1 METAGGFGGGGEEA
15 LPPSRDARAGST
27 LARQGALLL
36 LPPPLPARFTHTPPR
51 AMVVSRHVAAR
62 PRAGLALKGA
72 GSGTAAAAAAG
83 GGKRYGPVRARL
95 PPRPLPRCG
104 ARFAEGTVA
113 ACRGGVPTTGG
124 KGEPRPC
131 GACSCPVPPSPPRGL
146 TPQRALPPGRRWQ
159 MAAPSWLRGCRYSS
173 HRKAPLRT
181 PPGLARAGYQS
192 ANAPSR
198 GTSGVSWH
206 GLHVPDAL
214 CRAAPGEVEPAGGRL
229 GRVSRGAR
237 LPVG

>member
-83 GGKRYGPVRARL
+83 GGSVMGRSGPGCRRGLFPVAGRGSQKGRL
-95 PPRPLPRCG
+95 PP
-104 ARFAEGTVA
+104 AAEGCPPPA
-113 ACRGGVPTTGG
+113 GRGN
-124 KGEPRPC
+124 
-131 GACSCPVPPSPPRGL
+131 PVPVVLVRVPSPPPR
-146 TPQRALPPGRRWQ
+146 P
-159 MAAPSWLRGCRYSS
+159 
-173 HRKAPLRT
+173 
-181 PPGLARAGYQS
+181 
-192 ANAPSR
+192 
-198 GTSGVSWH
+198 GVS
-206 GLHVPDAL
+206 PRSAL
-214 CRAAPGEVEPAGGRL
+214 SRRDAGGKWRL
-229 GRVSRGAR
+229 RRGFAGVGIPPIAR
-237 LPVG
+237 PL